1 MRYTSRAQC
10 LACDCQSSWH
20 SRSVAVVLVVSLGF
34 VAWDLQPMACGADD
48 RGGLTGDTA
57 PPSSLE
63 TLHSKAEIA
72 RDRGDFE
79 AVEILRLERL
89 EAIDSL
95 PSSSAWK
102 QGLDAIK
109 LADGA
114 IQRMQYKEAV
124 DILLKA
130 WKPFDATHEAT
141 NKAIL
146 FGDIAMKIFEAMQA
160 ATAVYKPGQADF
172 PTLED
177 EDLKKIVKTACE
189 SDPCQVELRAAR
201 AFLTQ
206 PAADETFLPQA
217 RRKSITDRNEDLLA
231 IAYPEGKNLPIRP
244 WHGPAQFLLGKNSS
258 YVMEDL
264 KFLRYLDPQTQ
275 VRGKDRVGEAF
286 HLVYGG
292 SILCYGV
299 SKGKVRFYVDDYQDN
314 AWHRLRPYF
323 LKVDPSPPDKSQKK
337 TAASWELPST
347 EVQKYVRQF
356 VGQLELAEKELNQE
370 TVQKGADVDQFPDIV
385 TDANVLVVMQPIVN
399 RFRGKQR
406 QEVAQATTMIL
417 SGNWQKPASD
427 GTPPPAAGA
436 SLHDRLVFLAK
447 GFRGYGQAYPAVAD
461 IAREAADDVEEI
473 VKSLR
478 KADAATPPVEFGMD
492 GRPPKAE
499 FPPGD
504 DISAQLTPLE
514 VFERMRRLSQLRED
528 WQKRLS
534 AVRVAG
540 KGSDITDDV
549 DSLISDYELM
559 IGCRALEQCLY
570 LRMQSNNEPP
580 MTPDGGRGE
589 DFTKLFGKAY
599 RVALPVTSPPEQ
611 VAADAPE
618 LTATLKLLES
628 TDFLASLRRDIQES
642 PVSPTESRFQLT
654 ELVRKDAVATLDD
667 IQKVFQ
673 ERARQLRSRDLE
685 DITVDLPLYGRWSTS
700 KAQWSLY
707 EIPHTESPTT
717 VAKAFDN
724 PLVPTLGLSE
734 ESLKKLCKTDA
745 EQSIEPE
752 KISIDLA
759 KKITLLRGTPL
770 VQYRTEDKTL
780 TPSLRLGIASEQL
793 PLIAVVLVEH
803 ADDHGDGGG
812 AFDDERGMWADT
824 PEPHR
829 LVHDGD
835 SFKSKFV
842 GCDGYAAAGF
852 GKHSREIRDRRG
864 NTLTM
869 RPPGEKTPFK
879 VVSQTGQDIS
889 DGGDNVVYSWEAW
902 QDLDQNIVND
912 FLPST
917 ELFSPSLPV
926 WMTYRKE
933 LLRPS
938 PRQSFQWGPAR
949 ASYYRPSSELLDKL
963 RQQLGW

>member
-1 MRYTSRAQC
+1 
-10 LACDCQSSWH
+10 
-20 SRSVAVVLVVSLGF
+20 
-34 VAWDLQPMACGADD
+34 MACGADD
-48 RGGLTGDTA
+48 RGGLPGDTA

-89 EAIDSL
+89 KAIDSL

-102 QGLDAIK
+102 QGLDAINK
-109 LADGA
+109 SDSA

-124 DILLKA
+124 EILITA
-130 WKPFDATHEAT
+130 WKPFEATHEAT

-160 ATAVYKPGQADF
+160 ARAVYKPVETDYF
-172 PTLED
+172 PGLND
-177 EDLKKIVKTACE
+177 EDLKKLVETACE

-217 RRKSITDRNEDLLA
+217 RRKSITARNEDLLA
-231 IAYPEGKNLPIRP
+231 IAYPEGKNVPIRP

-264 KFLRYLDPQTQ
+264 KFLRYLDPQTP
-275 VRGKDRVGEAF
+275 VRGKDRVREAF

-292 SILCYGV
+292 AILCYGV
-299 SKGKVRFYVDDYQDN
+299 SKTKGQQTEGSQVRFYVDDYRDK

-323 LKVDPSPPDKSQKK
+323 LKVEPSPPDESQKK

-347 EVQKYVRQF
+347 EVQKHVRQF
-356 VGQLELAEKELNQE
+356 VGQLELAEKALNQE

-385 TDANVLVVMQPIVN
+385 TDANVLVVMRPIVN

-447 GFRGYGQAYPAVAD
+447 GFRGYGLAYPAVAD
-461 IAREAADDVEEI
+461 TAREAADDVEEI

-478 KADAATPPVEFGMD
+478 KADAAIPPVELGMD
-492 GRPPKAE
+492 GKPPKAE
-499 FPPGD
+499 LPPGA

-514 VFERMRRLSQLRED
+514 VFEQMRRLSQLRED

-549 DSLISDYELM
+549 DSLISDYQLM

-570 LRMQSNNEPP
+570 LRMQSNNDPP

-628 TDFLASLRRDIQES
+628 TDVIASLRRDIQES

-654 ELVRKDAVATLDD
+654 DLVRKDAVATLDD

-700 KAQWSLY
+700 KAQCSLY

-734 ESLKKLCKTDA
+734 ESLKKLCKTGA

-759 KKITLLRGTPL
+759 KEITLLRGTPL
-770 VQYRTEDKTL
+770 VQYRTEGKTL
-780 TPSLRLGIASEQL
+780 TPSLRLGISSEQL

-812 AFDDERGMWADT
+812 AFDDERAMWADT

-949 ASYYRPSSELLDKL
+949 ASYYRPSSELLEKL
-963 RQQLGW
+963 RQQLGPGW

>member
-1 MRYTSRAQC
+1 
-10 LACDCQSSWH
+10 
-20 SRSVAVVLVVSLGF
+20 
-34 VAWDLQPMACGADD
+34 MACGADD
-48 RGGLTGDTA
+48 RGVLPGDTA
-57 PPSSLE
+57 PPPSLE

-79 AVEILRLERL
+79 AVEVLRLERL
-89 EAIDSL
+89 EAIESL

-102 QGLDAIK
+102 QGLDAINR
-109 LADGA
+109 ADGA

-124 DILLKA
+124 DIILLEA
-130 WKPFDATHEAT
+130 WKPFETTHEAT

-160 ATAVYKPGQADF
+160 ARAVYTPGQAEF
-172 PTLED
+172 PTLKD
-177 EDLKKIVKTACE
+177 EDLKKLVEMACE

-217 RRKSITDRNEDLLA
+217 RRKSITARNEDLLA
-231 IAYPEGKNLPIRP
+231 IAYPEGKNVPIRP

-264 KFLRYLDPQTQ
+264 KFLRYLDPQTP

-299 SKGKVRFYVDDYQDN
+299 SKTKGQQTEGSQVRFYVDDYRDK

-323 LKVDPSPPDKSQKK
+323 LKVDPSPPGESQKK
-337 TAASWELPST
+337 TAASWELLST
-347 EVQKYVRQF
+347 EVQKHVRQF
-356 VGQLELAEKELNQE
+356 VGQLELAEKDLNQE
-370 TVQKGADVDQFPDIV
+370 TVQQGADVDQFPDVV
-385 TDANVLVVMQPIVN
+385 TDANVLVVMRPIVN

-406 QEVAQATTMIL
+406 QEVTQATTMIL

-427 GTPPPAAGA
+427 GTPPPPAGA

-461 IAREAADDVEEI
+461 IAHEAADNVDEI

-478 KADAATPPVEFGMD
+478 KADAAIPPVEFGMD

-504 DISAQLTPLE
+504 DISAQLTPTE

-559 IGCRALEQCLY
+559 IGCRALEHCLFIR
-570 LRMQSNNEPP
+570 LKVNDDKAIAENKK
-580 MTPDGGRGE
+580 PDPGREE
-589 DFTKLFGKAY
+589 DFTTLFGSAY
-599 RVALPVTSPPEQ
+599 RGVKPVSPASPEQ
-611 VAADAPE
+611 VADAPE

-628 TDFLASLRRDIQES
+628 TDLIASLRRDIQES

-654 ELVRKDAVATLDD
+654 ALVRKDAVATLGV
-667 IQKVFQ
+667 IQQVFL

-685 DITVDLPLYGRWSTS
+685 DITVDLPLYGRWFTP

-717 VAKAFDN
+717 VAARLGN

-734 ESLKKLCKTDA
+734 ESLKKLSKKGE
-745 EQSIEPE
+745 EQSIDPD
-752 KISIDLA
+752 KVVIDLA
-759 KKITLLRGTPL
+759 REITLLRGTPL

-780 TPSLRLGIASEQL
+780 TPSLKLGISSEQL
-793 PLIAVVLVEH
+793 PLNAVVLVEH

-812 AFDDERGMWADT
+812 AFDDKNAMRADT
-824 PEPHR
+824 PEPHW

-835 SFKSKFV
+835 TFRSKFV
-842 GCDGYAAAGF
+842 ECDGYAAAGF

-869 RPPGEKTPFK
+869 RAPDEKTPFK

-902 QDLDQNIVND
+902 RDLDQNVVND

-917 ELFSPSLPV
+917 EFFSPSLPV

-938 PRQSFQWGPAR
+938 PRQPFQWGPAR
-949 ASYYRPSSELLDKL
+949 ASYYRPSSELLEKL
-963 RQQLGW
+963 RQQLGPGW